1 MLASILGMSGLA
13 VATDSESDHESEHV
27 VSVLKLMEEGQL
39 SELKVSP
46 SDGERAEKMLSKLEQ
61 GQECSDCELSMEKK
75 TDIKELLF
83 NYAIKFSG
91 QKISRT
97 VKEKTRENL
106 DTWLQE
112 QGEEEVEKLAQMF
125 NDQGMPKRSW
135 FGNDEDAQRRHE
147 IQTKLIQ
154 ALIESS
160 NEPTVIAE
168 RALEE
173 QTKQGE
179 IAEQSAQTNQAQLE
193 TARKA
198 LQFQKRVSWG
208 GGVGTAAGL
217 IATILLAV
225 FGL

>member
-13 VATDSESDHESEHV
+13 VATDSESEGLSNEY
-27 VSVLKLMEEGQL
+27 KLAKMEEGGL
-39 SELKVSP
+39 S
-46 SDGERAEKMLSKLEQ
+46 SDRETFSTDDKAEKMLSKLEQ
-61 GQECSDCELSMEKK
+61 GEECSDCELSMEKK

-106 DTWLQE
+106 DTLLQE